1 MREII
6 VGTRDSQLALWQANW
21 VVDRLRK
28 SNPGYTFRI
37 QGIKTQG
44 DNILDVAL
52 AKIGD
57 KGLFTKELEVAL
69 LTDEI
74 DLAVHSMK
82 DLPTDLPSGLAV
94 GAVCERE
101 YPGDVLV
108 SPHGYAL
115 DKLPEGAIIG
125 TSSLRRT
132 AQLLHYRPDLKIVN
146 IRGNLSTR
154 LRKMAE
160 EKMDAIILA
169 YAGIQRLGLAER
181 ITERIPMEICLPA
194 VGQGSVGI
202 EIRHLDEE
210 IMDIVETIDHRPSR
224 IAISAERNLLKRLE
238 GGCQVPIGAYGQVIG
253 AEIKVQGLIASLDG
267 QQLVRDAMSGSVNE
281 AAKIGVKLAES
292 LLKAGGREILQAVR
306 QENC

>member
-1 MREII
+1 MREIV

-21 VVDRLRK
+21 VVDRLRER
-28 SNPGYTFRI
+28 NPGYSFRI
-37 QGIKTQG
+37 QGIKTHG

-69 LTDEI
+69 LSDEI

-82 DLPTDLPSGLAV
+82 DLPTDLPGGLAV

-108 SPHGYAL
+108 SSQGYVL
-115 DKLPEGAIIG
+115 DKLPEGAVIG

-132 AQLLHYRPDLKIVN
+132 AQLLHYRQDLRIVN
-146 IRGNLSTR
+146 IRGNLNTR
-154 LRKMAE
+154 LRKMDE
-160 EKMDAIILA
+160 EKLDGVVLA
-169 YAGIQRLGLAER
+169 YAGIQRLGLKDR

-194 VGQGSVGI
+194 VGQGSIGI

-210 IMDIVETIDHRPSR
+210 IMDIVETIEHRPSR
-224 IAISAERNLLKRLE
+224 IAVSAERNFLKRLE
-238 GGCQVPIGAYGQVIG
+238 GGCQVPIGAYGLVIG
-253 AEIKVQGLIASLDG
+253 NEIKFEGLIASLDG
-267 QQLVRDAMSGSVNE
+267 KHLVRDVIAGPVNE

-292 LLKAGGREILQAVR
+292 LLKKGGREILRAVR

>member
-1 MREII
+1 MREIV

-21 VVDRLRK
+21 VVDRLSK
-28 SNPGYTFRI
+28 SNPNYTFRI

-69 LTDEI
+69 LSDEI

-82 DLPTDLPSGLAV
+82 DLPTELPEGLAV
-94 GAVCERE
+94 GAICERE

-108 SPHGYAL
+108 SPHGYTL

-132 AQLLHYRPDLKIVN
+132 AQLLHHRPDLKIIN

-154 LRKMAE
+154 LRKMEE
-160 EKMDAIILA
+160 EKMDAIVLA
-169 YAGIQRLGLAER
+169 YAGIQRLGLSDR

-194 VGQGSVGI
+194 VGQGSIGI

-210 IMDIVETIDHRPSR
+210 IMDIVEPIEHKPSR
-224 IAISAERNLLKRLE
+224 IGITAERNFLKRLE
-238 GGCQVPIGAYGQVIG
+238 GGCQVPIGAYAEVIG
-253 AEIKVQGLIASLDG
+253 QEIKMQGLIASLDG
-267 QQLVRDAMSGSVNE
+267 QQVVREVMVGPIRE

-292 LLKAGGREILQAVR
+292 LLKTGGREILRAVR

>member
-21 VVDRLRK
+21 VVDRLSK
-28 SNPGYTFRI
+28 LNPSYSFRI

-57 KGLFTKELEVAL
+57 KGLFTKELETSL
-69 LTDEI
+69 LSDEI

-108 SPHGYAL
+108 SPHGYTL
-115 DKLPEGAIIG
+115 DKLPEGAVIG

-146 IRGNLSTR
+146 IRGNLNTR

-160 EKMDAIILA
+160 ENMDAIVLA
-169 YAGIQRLGLAER
+169 FAGIHRLGLADR

-253 AEIKVQGLIASLDG
+253 HEIKMQGLIASLDG
-267 QQLVRDAMSGSVNE
+267 QQLVRDAMSGPVNE

-292 LLKAGGREILQAVR
+292 LLKTGGREILRAVR

>member
-21 VVDRLRK
+21 VVERLRE
-28 SNPGYTFRI
+28 SNPGYSFRV

-82 DLPTDLPSGLAV
+82 DLPTDLPSGLAIGV
-94 GAVCERE
+94 VCERE

-108 SPHGYAL
+108 SLHGYTL
-115 DKLPEGAIIG
+115 DKLPQGAIIG

-146 IRGNLSTR
+146 IRGNLNTR

-160 EKMDAIILA
+160 EKMDAIVLA
-169 YAGIQRLGLAER
+169 YAGIQRLGLADR
-181 ITERIPMEICLPA
+181 ISERIPMDICLPA
-194 VGQGSVGI
+194 VGQGSIGI

-238 GGCQVPIGAYGQVIG
+238 GGCQVPIGAYGQVINN
-253 AEIKVQGLIASLDG
+253 EIKLQGLIASLDG
-267 QQLVRDAMSGSVNE
+267 RQVVRDTMSGPVNE

-292 LLKAGGREILQAVR
+292 LLKTGGREILQAVR